1 MQTISIKGLSKP
13 VSHLIMGTDFF
24 KLNNPDEVSAIMDH
38 YLQIGGNTLDTA
50 YVYCGGESEQAI
62 GRWLEETGKRAD
74 INILTKGA
82 HHNSSGPRVN
92 AEAIHSDLITSLER
106 LRVSSVEMYALHR
119 DDPQVPVG
127 PILEALNEH
136 IEAGRIES
144 IGASNWTYSRLQEAA
159 DYAKQHSLVGF
170 SFSSPNL
177 SLAKAN
183 EPFWAGCVSA
193 DEETLHWHEAHQM
206 PLLSWSSQARG
217 FFSGRF
223 TPDNRENADLVRVF
237 YSDANWER
245 LRRAQQL
252 GQEKGATAIQIALA
266 YVLSQPFPACALIGP
281 RSEAEMRSCQEGAQ
295 IKLTAD
301 EMAWLDLSAEGK
313 PSRS

>member
-1 MQTISIKGLSKP
+1 MQTISIKGLTKP
-13 VSHLIMGTDFF
+13 VSKLIMGTDFF
-24 KLNNPDEVSAIMDH
+24 RLNNPDEVSRIMEN
-38 YLQIGGNTLDTA
+38 YIQIGGNTLDTA
-50 YVYCGGESEQAI
+50 FGYCGGESEQAI
-62 GRWLEETGKRAD
+62 GRWLEEMGNPEE

-82 HHNSSGPRVN
+82 HHDSDGPRVN
-92 AEAIHSDLITSLER
+92 AEAIRSDLLTSLDR
-106 LRVSSVEMYALHR
+106 LRVCSVALYALHR
-119 DDPQVPVG
+119 DDPGVPVG

-136 IEAGRIES
+136 IEAGRIEA
-144 IGASNWTYSRLQEAA
+144 IGASNWSYSRLQEAA
-159 DYAKQHSLVGF
+159 EYAKQHGLIGF

-183 EPFWAGCVSA
+183 EPYWAGCVSA
-193 DEETLHWHEAHQM
+193 DEDTLKWHETHQM

-295 IKLTAD
+295 IKLTPA
-301 EMAWLDLSAEGK
+301 EMAWLDLSEE
-313 PSRS
+313 